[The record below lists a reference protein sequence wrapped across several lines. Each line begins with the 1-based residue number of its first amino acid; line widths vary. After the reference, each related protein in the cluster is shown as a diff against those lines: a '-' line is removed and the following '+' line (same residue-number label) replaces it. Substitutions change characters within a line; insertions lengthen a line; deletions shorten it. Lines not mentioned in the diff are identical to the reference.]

1 MICYRPEH
9 LLVVAMKFSR
19 RRARPAIADAKEIV
33 PALASAV
40 TEGLV
45 CRHILRQAFHNR
57 AAASV
62 SRNARRL
69 RGGCQLFDPEPHPP
83 VVRAFLETLVCSPRM
98 LCSRWFAI
106 LNLAGLGSSVAGG
119 VILTYSL
126 TVKPSHYRLVK
137 TREGTVAICLDGKLV
152 QAGFGGPLVA
162 TDDPCPD
169 METTGPVLQVV
180 ANRER
185 LKMGLPVIMVGFALQ
200 LPAAIFAVFQ

>member
-1 MICYRPEH
+1 MRCRCFRYFGSSRCD
-9 LLVVAMKFSR
+9 LLPPRAPARSSDEVFPQAGTARHSR
-19 RRARPAIADAKEIV
+19 CEGNRSGLGERRHRGSR
-33 PALASAV
+33 LSA
-40 TEGLV
+40 
-45 CRHILRQAFHNR
+45 HPS
-57 AAASV
+57 ASV
-62 SRNARRL
+62 SQQGCGFCQNSRRL

-83 VVRAFLETLVCSPRM
+83 VVRAFLETLVRSPRM

-106 LNLAGLGSSVAGG
+106 LNLAGLALSVAGG

-185 LKMGLPVIMVGFALQ
+185 LSKWGFQ
-200 LPAAIFAVFQ
+200 